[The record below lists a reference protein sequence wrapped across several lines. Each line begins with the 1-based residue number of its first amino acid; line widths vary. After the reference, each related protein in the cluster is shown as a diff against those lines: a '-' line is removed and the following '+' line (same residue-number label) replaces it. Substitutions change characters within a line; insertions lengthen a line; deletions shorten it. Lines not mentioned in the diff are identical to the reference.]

1 MYDLIIVGSGPS
13 GLSCAIGAKNAGL
26 SAIVLE
32 KGSLADSIR
41 RFPVNLV
48 WFSTPEM
55 LEIGGIP
62 FAVSTTRPTRIDTL
76 NYYEKVARHF
86 QLDIRY
92 YDPVRSVCKKDDGS
106 FSVTTDRGRSY
117 AGMNVVVA
125 TGYFDQPNRI
135 NVPGE
140 NLPKVLHYYNEAFP
154 YFDLNV
160 AVVGGSNSAV
170 EAALDLYRHGAHVT
184 LIHRREKVGERVKYW
199 VVPDIENRIK
209 SGEIKALFISTVCEI
224 RPESI
229 LVKSP
234 KGVSEIPNDFIF
246 ILTGF
251 LPDSAHSSAAPIAA
265 LRCVT
270 RRPTSR
276 ARTAG
281 GGSRPTPVTST
292 SAPRTPSPRP
302 RSTPTRPCTPTHVTN
317 ACRRRCSA
325 RASETRCSARSS
337 TCGPAIAWWISAA
350 AAGA

>member
-13 GLSCAIGAKNAGL
+13 GLSCAIGAKKAGL

-32 KGSLADSIR
+32 KGSLADAIR

-92 YDPVRSVCKKDDGS
+92 YDPVRSICRKDDGS

-117 AGMNVVVA
+117 AGMNVVIA

-140 NLPKVLHYYNEAFP
+140 NLPKVLHLYTEAFP

-209 SGEIKALFISTVCEI
+209 SGEIKALFNSTVCEI

-234 KGVSEIPNDFIF
+234 KGVSGIPNDFVF

-251 LPDSAHSSAAPIAA
+251 LPDSALLSQSGVKVDPDTLVPTVDPKTLESNVPGLYLAGSSIAGRNNNQVFVENGRAHGA
-265 LRCVT
+265 LIVA
-270 RRPTSR
+270 SILAKR
-276 ARTAG
+276 AWDEGRKG
-281 GGSRPTPVTST
+281 
-292 SAPRTPSPRP
+292 
-302 RSTPTRPCTPTHVTN
+302 
-317 ACRRRCSA
+317 
-325 RASETRCSARSS
+325 EL
-337 TCGPAIAWWISAA
+337 
-350 AAGA
+350 

>member
-1 MYDLIIVGSGPS
+1 MIRSDR
-13 GLSCAIGAKNAGL
+13 
-26 SAIVLE
+26 SA
-32 KGSLADSIR
+32 R
-41 RFPVNLV
+41 
-48 WFSTPEM
+48 
-55 LEIGGIP
+55 
-62 FAVSTTRPTRIDTL
+62 
-76 NYYEKVARHF
+76 
-86 QLDIRY
+86 
-92 YDPVRSVCKKDDGS
+92 KDDGS
-106 FSVTTDRGRSY
+106 FSVITDRGRSY

-209 SGEIKALFISTVCEI
+209 SGEIKALFNSTVCEI

-251 LPDSAHSSAAPIAA
+251 LPDSALLSQFGVKVDPETLVPSVDPKTLESNVPGLYLAGSSIAGRNNNQVFVENGRAHGA
-265 LRCVT
+265 LIVA
-270 RRPTSR
+270 SILAKR
-276 ARTAG
+276 ARDEG
-281 GGSRPTPVTST
+281 RKGES
-292 SAPRTPSPRP
+292 
-302 RSTPTRPCTPTHVTN
+302 
-317 ACRRRCSA
+317 
-325 RASETRCSARSS
+325 
-337 TCGPAIAWWISAA
+337 
-350 AAGA
+350 